1 MQRVVHKRASSRAL
15 VGVGSL
21 KTMMVPKGITT
32 QKPAYAPSVKHRV
45 CLVVYWRA
53 PLKGCPVASP
63 KTSP

>member
-15 VGVGSL
+15 VGVWSL
-21 KTMMVPKGITT
+21 KTMMVSKGITT

-45 CLVVYWRA
+45 CLVYWRA